1 MTNPDSVDASTSCQ
15 KCISANVP
23 PIFCN
28 SLALSDAAVW
38 WTNSSMMQQCFGKYE
53 PREGKQLVQL
63 PSLPDMGVSLP
74 RDKKTSVCCWSYMG
88 NFCY

>member
-15 KCISANVP
+15 ECISAIVP

-53 PREGKQLVQL
+53 PREGKQLSRYL
-63 PSLPDMGVSLP
+63 DIFHFMKLAAMTHLLL
-74 RDKKTSVCCWSYMG
+74 
-88 NFCY
+88 FCTFILT